1 MRDPIAGDDQAGR
14 QALIRMILTGIVIVV
29 IAAAGVFA
37 VFQFTETERERE
49 LNRWQQ
55 RLGVVADSRLADIE
69 GWIGQQ
75 TGALDALAEN
85 ESLQLYLSILTE
97 TDGAAAEKA
106 EATYLRSLLTV
117 AAKREGFEP
126 PAAASTVRANVQ
138 QTGTA
143 GMALLGLD
151 RRIIVASPS
160 IPDIEGKLA
169 AFVAGAAKG
178 KPTISGIFTGPAGVP
193 TIAFLAPVFDIQG
206 DRDPESQ
213 IGMVLGVKL
222 IAHELYPLLKQPGS
236 TEDTTDALLAQIDG
250 ASVLYL
256 SPLGDGTAP
265 LQRRLALDTPELAA
279 AFAIRNPGGFGRKRD
294 YRDAEVLV
302 TARAVTGVAWTLL
315 YKVDVAEAL
324 AKSESRLH

>member
-1 MRDPIAGDDQAGR
+1 VVARRRVGR
-14 QALIRMILTGIVIVV
+14 FSGGYTGIVIVV

-178 KPTISGIFTGPAGVP
+178 KPAISGIFTGPAGVP

-236 TEDTTDALLAQIDG
+236 TEDTTEALLAQIAAHRSCTFRRWATARPRFSAGWRSIRRNWRRLSRSATRAVSG
-250 ASVLYL
+250 ASATIGTPRCWSLRAR
-256 SPLGDGTAP
+256 SPVWPGRFCTRSMWP
-265 LQRRLALDTPELAA
+265 KPW
-279 AFAIRNPGGFGRKRD
+279 RNRNRGCSSFSS
-294 YRDAEVLV
+294 LF
-302 TARAVTGVAWTLL
+302 
-315 YKVDVAEAL
+315 
-324 AKSESRLH
+324 S